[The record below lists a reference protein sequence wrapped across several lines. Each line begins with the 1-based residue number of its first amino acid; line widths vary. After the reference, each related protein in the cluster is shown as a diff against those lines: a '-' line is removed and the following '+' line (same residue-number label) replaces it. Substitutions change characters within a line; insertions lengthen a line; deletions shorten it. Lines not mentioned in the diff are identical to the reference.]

1 MTFKAL
7 PIATNQPLLLH
18 LDGEAV
24 ESVAVS
30 SKSEGKK
37 SATPPNASSVRDSLW
52 WIPVVWRALKWLRKR
67 SRKRSVTTVRL
78 RKDEEVIIRKK
89 DSSL

>member
-1 MTFKAL
+1 
-7 PIATNQPLLLH
+7 LLLH

-30 SKSEGKK
+30 SKSDDKQQ
-37 SATPPNASSVRDSLW
+37 ATQRNTHSVRESLW
-52 WIPVVWRALKWLRKR
+52 WPVLWRAFKWLRGR
-67 SRKRSVTTVRL
+67 DRKEDVTTIRL

-89 DSSL
+89 ESPL